1 MEPSKRPD
9 WSRETCVILASG
21 PSLTPEQIDAVKHS
35 TAKSITT
42 NSTAFVAPWASVFY
56 ACDHLWFKTYHAKL
70 DIKRCWTQDRASA
83 ERYGINYIRQSARP
97 GLGKREVQ
105 VNGNS
110 GFGATNLAFL
120 FGCRR
125 IILAGMD
132 MRLGPKGQRHHHP
145 DHPAPLVQAQQFKE
159 WVHKG
164 AKFFSDLREE
174 GCEVLN
180 ATPNSALTMVKYMP
194 LEEALKC

>member
-21 PSLTPEQIDAVKHS
+21 PSLTPEQIDAVKRS

-56 ACDHLWFKTYHAKL
+56 ACDHLWFKKYHTKL

-110 GFGATNLAFL
+110 GTAAINLAYL

-125 IILAGMD
+125 ILLCGFD
-132 MRLGPKGQRHHHP
+132 MREIKGRKHHHA
-145 DHPAPLVQAQQFKE
+145 DHPAPLVQASQFGE
-159 WVHKG
+159 WIHKL
-164 AKFFSDLREE
+164 KQVSVDLVAE
-174 GCEVLN
+174 GCEVVN
-180 ATPNSALTMVKYMP
+180 CTPGSAVPYFRFSTIEKELG
-194 LEEALKC
+194 